1 MTVASLGFLL
11 AWWLY
16 YKRPDLPP
24 RMAKAAGGL
33 YTLVLDKYKI
43 DELYGAVIIQ
53 PLISLSTT
61 VFWKGIDR
69 GLIDGAV
76 DGRRRRSAGD
86 LRRDAPHAV
95 RQHPLLCRMGR
106 RGRYRGD
113 RLHGVERFAMN
124 FINDNILT
132 IVVFLPLAGAILLA
146 FFPRRDRDVRYF
158 ALAVSLITLLAS
170 LHLPWYF
177 VRGQS
182 GFQFEENVPWIP
194 HPNIHYHLG
203 VDGIS
208 LWLVVLTTFLMPLC
222 VLISW
227 KSIDDRVKEFFIL
240 MLVLE
245 TAMIGVFVALDL
257 FLFYF
262 FWEATLI
269 PMALLIGMYGHGRK
283 IYAAVK
289 FFLYTMIA
297 SVFMLAAILWLYAR
311 TGSFDFVTIQSA
323 IQSGQVAGFGNAALW
338 LFLGF
343 FVAFAVKVP
352 LFPVH
357 TWLPDAHVEAPTAGS
372 VLLAGV
378 LLKMGTYGLLRFN
391 VGLFPDEA
399 RRNAPWIIAL
409 AIIGIIYGALVA
421 MIQPN
426 IKRLVAYTSVS
437 HLGFVVLGIF
447 SFTQIGVDGAVYQML
462 NHGVST
468 GALFMLLGMIYDRRH
483 TYDITEYGGLATP
496 MPIYATFFAFIM
508 LSSVGLPLLNG
519 FVGEFMVL
527 SGAFQAKQ
535 LYGILAATGVIWS
548 ACYLLWMYQRVF
560 YGNVTNPANQTCAI
574 SMPASRSR
582 CGRWRLPRW

>member
-1 MTVASLGFLL
+1 
-11 AWWLY
+11 
-16 YKRPDLPP
+16 
-24 RMAKAAGGL
+24 
-33 YTLVLDKYKI
+33 
-43 DELYGAVIIQ
+43 
-53 PLISLSTT
+53 
-61 VFWKGIDR
+61 
-69 GLIDGAV
+69 
-76 DGRRRRSAGD
+76 
-86 LRRDAPHAV
+86 
-95 RQHPLLCRMGR
+95 
-106 RGRYRGD
+106 
-113 RLHGVERFAMN
+113 MN
-124 FINDNILT
+124 FIDHNILT
-132 IVVFLPLAGAILLA
+132 IVTFLPLAGALLLTL
-146 FFPRRDRDVRYF
+146 FPNRDRDVKWF
-158 ALAVSLITLLAS
+158 ALGITVITLLAS
-170 LHLPWYF
+170 LHLPWHF
-177 VRGQS
+177 DRSQS
-182 GFQFEENVPWIP
+182 GFQFEQNIQWIS

-208 LWLVVLTTFLMPLC
+208 LWLVVLTTFLLPLC

-227 KSIDDRVKEFFIL
+227 KSIHGSVKEFFIL

-245 TAMIGVFVALDL
+245 TAMLGVFVALDL

-269 PMALLIGMYGHGRK
+269 PMALIVGVYGHGRR

-297 SVFMLAAILWLYAR
+297 SVFMLAALIWLYAH
-311 TGSFDFVTIQSA
+311 TGTFDFVA
-323 IQSGQVAGFGNAALW
+323 IQQAIQNGQVPGFEAAAKW

-352 LFPVH
+352 LFPLH

-372 VLLAGV
+372 VVLAGV

-391 VGLFPDEA
+391 VGLFPEQSRA
-399 RRNAPWIIAL
+399 NADWISVL
-409 AIIGIIYGALVA
+409 AIIGIIGGALVA
-421 MIQPN
+421 MVQPN

-483 TYDITEYGGLATP
+483 TYEVTEFGGLATP
-496 MPIYATFFAFIM
+496 MPVYATFFTFIM

-519 FVGEFMVL
+519 FVGEFMIL
-527 SGAFQAKQ
+527 NGAFQARQ
-535 LYGILAATGVIWS
+535 LYGILAATGVIWA

-560 YGNVTNPANQTCAI
+560 QGQITNPANKNLADLDARERI
-574 SMPASRSR
+574 SLWPLALAALVMGVVPDLWLRYISPSVSDALKHFSSGLQASAPAATHATHALMQVI
-582 CGRWRLPRW
+582 GR